1 MQSAQELYRELAKLS
16 FRAVLALLLIP
27 VIVWGFSHHV
37 LGKRDAAFFSG
48 LEQRIAN
55 QPEEASKH
63 ADAIALF
70 RANPPSHSCDATGE
84 AAQAL
89 ADEFCAPMSET
100 WQFHW
105 AQKLGVV
112 AMIGGVL
119 LLLLAA
125 ALGMMAFRGREAQ
138 YRSLV
143 LAWRLLAIS
152 SALEVVLQSAM
163 LVWLSFWLTAY
174 FFEVYFIKL
183 VALVGILAGTAV
195 FIAIAKIFG
204 RSQGEMAVEGELVA
218 ENDAPALWER
228 IRALAAQLGTAPPDH
243 IVAGIDCN
251 FFVTES
257 TLALRGQV
265 LAGRTLFVSLPLLRV
280 LDQAEADA
288 ILAHELAHLSGGDT
302 SSSAALGPMVVR
314 FDSYCHEMA
323 GFGLTL
329 IAFYLLSTYR
339 VVFELAWK
347 RDSRE
352 REFLA
357 DRTAAQLVSGEAVTR
372 SLIKVIAYST
382 YRDKVECDLFSR
394 QDKHDE
400 AIGIAAFVA
409 QGLHPF
415 AGSGDFVSAMETA
428 NVPHPFDSHPSLE
441 ERMRNVESVMPAH
454 QFGAVLTAEVASG
467 WTSRITTAEAIEA
480 RLWADYEA
488 RFAQVH
494 EQDLAYRYLPQD
506 DAERAIV
513 EKYFPAQLFALKG
526 GNALTVSC
534 DGLLLPKEQ
543 KLVGWEEISNVEYE
557 DGYLGDVLKLTLTE
571 KGTFGHKT
579 NKVKLA
585 GVKAQREQLKAAL
598 GQYWHRHKVARGLA

>member
-1 MQSAQELYRELAKLS
+1 M
-16 FRAVLALLLIP
+16 
-27 VIVWGFSHHV
+27 
-37 LGKRDAAFFSG
+37 
-48 LEQRIAN
+48 
-55 QPEEASKH
+55 
-63 ADAIALF
+63 
-70 RANPPSHSCDATGE
+70 
-84 AAQAL
+84 
-89 ADEFCAPMSET
+89 
-100 WQFHW
+100 
-105 AQKLGVV
+105 
-112 AMIGGVL
+112 
-119 LLLLAA
+119 
-125 ALGMMAFRGREAQ
+125 
-138 YRSLV
+138 
-143 LAWRLLAIS
+143 
-152 SALEVVLQSAM
+152 
-163 LVWLSFWLTAY
+163 
-174 FFEVYFIKL
+174 
-183 VALVGILAGTAV
+183 
-195 FIAIAKIFG
+195 
-204 RSQGEMAVEGELVA
+204 
-218 ENDAPALWER
+218 
-228 IRALAAQLGTAPPDH
+228 
-243 IVAGIDCN
+243 
-251 FFVTES
+251 
-257 TLALRGQV
+257 
-265 LAGRTLFVSLPLLRV
+265 
-280 LDQAEADA
+280 
-288 ILAHELAHLSGGDT
+288 
-302 SSSAALGPMVVR
+302 
-314 FDSYCHEMA
+314 
-323 GFGLTL
+323 L
-329 IAFYLLSTYR
+329 IAVYLLSMYR
-339 VVFELAWK
+339 VIFELAWK

-357 DRTAAQLVSGEAVTR
+357 DRMAAQLVSGGAVTR

-382 YRDKVECDLFSR
+382 YRDKVERDLFSR

-441 ERMRNVESVMPAH
+441 ERMRNVQSVTPAQ

-467 WTSRITTAEAIEA
+467 WTSRINTAEAIEA

-534 DGLLLPKEQ
+534 DGLMLPKEQ

-585 GVKAQREQLKAAL
+585 GIKAQREQVKAAL